1 MLSCL
6 VLNVHDIQ
14 EDIENWIV
22 VKKIAKTIK
31 KRLDIKEKIRSST
44 KSRKQLR
51 FYSKC
56 KRKKVQASKPRR

>member
-31 KRLDIKEKIRSST
+31 KRLDIKNGLV
-44 KSRKQLR
+44 RKVE
-51 FYSKC
+51 SN
-56 KRKKVQASKPRR
+56 

>member
-6 VLNVHDIQ
+6 VLNVFDIQ

-31 KRLDIKEKIRSST
+31 KRLDIKNGLV
-44 KSRKQLR
+44 RKVE
-51 FYSKC
+51 SN
-56 KRKKVQASKPRR
+56 